1 MVSRLT
7 PQDAT
12 FHSLESSKNPV
23 AIGSLAILDNSNG
36 ALDYETLLELV
47 EERLFLVP
55 RYRMKVREVPF
66 GLGAPVWIDD
76 RDFDVTYHVR
86 RSALPKPGTRE
97 QLHDLVARLISR
109 PFDTTRPLWEMF
121 LVEAVAGNRVALFI
135 KTSAALVDGT
145 DALEIGHV
153 ILDTSSEHRDVAAD
167 LWLPADEP
175 SPVSLAV
182 GALAHLVTRPVE
194 GVAVWRRRIEEVGL
208 VMESAVKALS
218 GMVGVLGVPTSS
230 APTSPLN
237 ATTSRNRRVSMAS
250 TDLEDYR
257 RVRAHSG
264 GSINDV
270 VLAVI
275 AGALRSWLQS
285 RGEPITGSTTLRAVV
300 PMSVYL
306 DESGPQS
313 TVTSFLIDLPVGE
326 PNPVIRLSHIAHATK
341 AQGSLQLPV
350 TARTLVRL
358 SGFAPASMHA
368 MSVRAAAGFSQRTFN
383 LVITNAPG
391 PQVPMYVGGSR
402 MLEMYPVSPL
412 LRNQA
417 LSIGITSYD
426 GRVYYGFNADRDA
439 MADVDV
445 VTALIGESMEE
456 LLDACS

>member
-12 FHSLESSKNPV
+12 FHSLESGKNPV

-36 ALDYETLLELV
+36 VLDYETLLELV

-76 RDFDVTYHVR
+76 RDFDITYHVR

-109 PFDTTRPLWEMF
+109 PFDITRPLWEMF
-121 LVEAVAGNRVALFI
+121 LVEGLADNRVALFI

-153 ILDTSSEHRDVAAD
+153 ILDTGSKRVDVAAE
-167 LWLPADEP
+167 LWLADDEP

-182 GALAHLVTRPVE
+182 GALTHLVTRPVE
-194 GVAVWRRRIEEVGL
+194 GVAVWRRRIEEMSL

-218 GMVGVLGVPTSS
+218 GMVGVLGLPTSS

-237 ATTSRNRRVSMAS
+237 ATTSRNRRVAMAS
-250 TDLEDYR
+250 TDLGDYR

-270 VLAVI
+270 ILAVI

-341 AQGSLQLPV
+341 AQGEPA
-350 TARTLVRL
+350 TAGHRAHAGAAVRIRTGEHACDERARRGRV
-358 SGFAPASMHA
+358 FAAHVQPRDHQRA
-368 MSVRAAAGFSQRTFN
+368 RAAGADVRRRRADAGD
-383 LVITNAPG
+383 VPG
-391 PQVPMYVGGSR
+391 VAAAAQPGAEHR
-402 MLEMYPVSPL
+402 NHL
-412 LRNQA
+412 LRRQ
-417 LSIGITSYD
+417 G
-426 GRVYYGFNADRDA
+426 
-439 MADVDV
+439 
-445 VTALIGESMEE
+445 
-456 LLDACS
+456 LLRFQRRP

>member
-1 MVSRLT
+1 MTS
-7 PQDAT
+7 PP
-12 FHSLESSKNPV
+12 NC
-23 AIGSLAILDNSNG
+23 GS
-36 ALDYETLLELV
+36 
-47 EERLFLVP
+47 
-55 RYRMKVREVPF
+55 
-66 GLGAPVWIDD
+66 
-76 RDFDVTYHVR
+76 
-86 RSALPKPGTRE
+86 
-97 QLHDLVARLISR
+97 
-109 PFDTTRPLWEMF
+109 
-121 LVEAVAGNRVALFI
+121 
-135 KTSAALVDGT
+135 
-145 DALEIGHV
+145 
-153 ILDTSSEHRDVAAD
+153 
-167 LWLPADEP
+167 PADEP
-175 SPVSLAV
+175 SSVSLAV

-194 GVAVWRRRIEEVGL
+194 GVAVWRRRFEEVSL

-218 GMVGVLGVPTSS
+218 GMVGVLGLPTSS

-237 ATTSRNRRVSMAS
+237 ATTSRNRRVAMAS
-250 TDLEDYR
+250 TDLRDYR

-270 VLAVI
+270 ILAVI
-275 AGALRSWLQS
+275 AGALRSWMQS

-391 PQVPMYVGGSR
+391 PQVPMYVGGAR